1 MKDEFRRK
9 PDTVKGLMTFLF
21 VLALVLAV
29 LNPFFSWIFGS
40 IILNISTLNG
50 KESGNESIEKLG
62 KVFFYICIAAGV
74 VGIICKYVLHLY
86 TI

>member
-9 PDTVKGLMTFLF
+9 PDTVKSLMTFMF

-40 IILNISTLNG
+40 IILNIAVNG

-62 KVFFYICIAAGV
+62 RVFFYICIAAGV